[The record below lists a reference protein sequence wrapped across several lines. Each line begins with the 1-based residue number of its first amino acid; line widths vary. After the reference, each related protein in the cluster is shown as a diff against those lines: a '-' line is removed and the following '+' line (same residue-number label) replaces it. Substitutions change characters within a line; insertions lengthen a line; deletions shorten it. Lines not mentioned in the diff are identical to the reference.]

1 MFVLLYFEND
11 EFLGEYI
18 VTPPWHM
25 IDIDCFF
32 MKDIPFD
39 KISVDLQI
47 KDDISADEFLYIAPF
62 CGRINGINFY
72 AGIQTQCGGYVNPL
86 HNEQNADY
94 HEIGKAM
101 IFSRWDT
108 RNIKALQKATNGV
121 CESSGYEG
129 DSLSYQLQMSANPGN
144 SGAPVFDNAG
154 EVIGVLSTREAQLEG
169 VVFALKSNNIY
180 KVVRNYNEMNDGGKD
195 IKISTRSNI
204 SRMSRK
210 KQIATLESCV
220 YYVKSFDK

>member
-1 MFVLLYFEND
+1 VYGTGYL
-11 EFLGEYI
+11 
-18 VTPPWHM
+18 
-25 IDIDCFF
+25 
-32 MKDIPFD
+32 
-39 KISVDLQI
+39 
-47 KDDISADEFLYIAPF
+47 SA
-62 CGRINGINFY
+62 R
-72 AGIQTQCGGYVNPL
+72 
-86 HNEQNADY
+86 
-94 HEIGKAM
+94 
-101 IFSRWDT
+101 
-108 RNIKALQKATNGV
+108 
-121 CESSGYEG
+121 SGYEG

-180 KVVRNYNEMNDGGKD
+180 KVVNDYNTSNEGSKD